1 MRLEL
6 EALQP
11 QTGARKWA
19 QIIRRSQR
27 VAGRPRS
34 VSAAIQVTMLT
45 DFSADSSVDKQL
57 RIAAK
62 AAKEK
67 FKMCAAYQET
77 VWLDQKKLKKYLA
90 EFRANNYQ
98 EPAGYKWIE
107 NREKNPN
114 PYLAQG

>member
-45 DFSADSSVDKQL
+45 DFSADSSVDIHSRKL
-57 RIAAK
+57 ARAAK
-62 AAKEK
+62 KK
-67 FKMCAAYQET
+67 FKMCAAYREI
-77 VWLDQKKLKKYLA
+77 VWLDQKKLKKYLDR
-90 EFRANNYQ
+90 ELMLRFDNKPL
-98 EPAGYKWIE
+98 EDTAGRRT
-107 NREKNPN
+107 NT
-114 PYLAQG
+114 